1 MRLLS
6 HYFTPNACSAPRAV
20 FLCMPKWLL
29 AFGLL
34 TVVAGTSVVASE
46 VTADVT
52 EEVTAEVI
60 AEKTTETMAE
70 SSERL
75 SAGQRLEAIKQALIE
90 LSIGREMTLASSGFI
105 DERGVLHESS
115 LVTSQSNV
123 RGVRVVSYLE
133 EAGVP
138 VAKLKVDLQSDSACG
153 DSRPGLRREVLIT
166 EGLIAKD
173 TRLGDYYL
181 SEISDKAGQALTEVL
196 NQSDGWSAEMP
207 AMHSWTTHR
216 PWPCTKWNIWMC
228 ASDSGP
234 RPTPGQ

>member
-1 MRLLS
+1 MRSLS
-6 HYFTPNACSAPRAV
+6 HYFTPNACIAPRAV

-34 TVVAGTSVVASE
+34 TVVQGTPVVASE
-46 VTADVT
+46 VTA
-52 EEVTAEVI
+52 EVA

-75 SAGQRLEAIKQALIE
+75 NAGQRLEAIKQALIE

-133 EAGVP
+133 EAGVS
-138 VAKLKVDLQSDSACG
+138 VAKLKVDLQSDSACD
-153 DSRPGLRREVLIT
+153 DSRPGLRRETISLF
-166 EGLIAKD
+166 EYFF
-173 TRLGDYYL
+173 GDR
-181 SEISDKAGQALTEVL
+181 VF
-196 NQSDGWSAEMP
+196 
-207 AMHSWTTHR
+207 
-216 PWPCTKWNIWMC
+216 
-228 ASDSGP
+228 
-234 RPTPGQ
+234 

>member
-29 AFGLL
+29 AFVLL
-34 TVVAGTSVVASE
+34 TVVQGTPVVASE

-52 EEVTAEVI
+52 AEVA
-60 AEKTTETMAE
+60 AEKTTETMAD

-75 SAGQRLEAIKQALIE
+75 NAGQRLEAIKQALIE

-138 VAKLKVDLQSDSACG
+138 VAKLKVDLQSVSACD

-196 NQSDGWSAEMP
+196 NQSDGW
-207 AMHSWTTHR
+207 
-216 PWPCTKWNIWMC
+216 
-228 ASDSGP
+228 
-234 RPTPGQ
+234 

>member
-1 MRLLS
+1 MRSLS

-20 FLCMPKWLL
+20 FSCMPKWLL

-34 TVVAGTSVVASE
+34 TVVQGTPVVASE

-52 EEVTAEVI
+52 AEVA
-60 AEKTTETMAE
+60 AEKTTETMAD

-75 SAGQRLEAIKQALIE
+75 NAGQRLEAIKQALIE

-133 EAGVP
+133 EAGVS
-138 VAKLKVDLQSDSACG
+138 VAKLKVDLLHQRAVS
-153 DSRPGLRREVLIT
+153 V
-166 EGLIAKD
+166 
-173 TRLGDYYL
+173 
-181 SEISDKAGQALTEVL
+181 
-196 NQSDGWSAEMP
+196 
-207 AMHSWTTHR
+207 
-216 PWPCTKWNIWMC
+216 
-228 ASDSGP
+228 
-234 RPTPGQ
+234 